1 MIRFLSAG
9 IAGRAA
15 HRETMMKKAVAGLL
29 AVLLAGC
36 GTDYQA
42 RGADGGFS
50 DKQLGPALW
59 QVEIT
64 TNSYTD
70 RALIR
75 EFALLRSAQL
85 AVQHGYTHF
94 AMADPHAGSAAT
106 RFVEPA
112 ADNTIVMFA
121 GKPLVDGPVFDAV
134 ALCAR
139 LGPVHHVRC

>member
-1 MIRFLSAG
+1 
-9 IAGRAA
+9 
-15 HRETMMKKAVAGLL
+15 MKKAVSGLL
-29 AVLLAGC
+29 AALLAGC
-36 GTDYQA
+36 GTDYQG
-42 RGADGGFS
+42 RGPDGGYT
-50 DKQLGPALW
+50 DKQLGPASW

-64 TNSYTD
+64 TNSHTD

-94 AMADPHAGSAAT
+94 AMTNPHAGSAST

-112 ADNTIVMFA
+112 ADNTVVMFA
-121 GKPLVDGPVFDAV
+121 GEPLVDGPVFDAV

-139 LGPVHHVRC
+139 LGPVYQVRC